1 MDNLNKNLT
10 AAGLR
15 NAAFAVVIGFIIKAI
30 LDYFYAKNLLLNL
43 SKATVLISNE
53 NIIDSISFANQ
64 VGRLDLVSLVLA
76 LLGIAI
82 GFGAI
87 FGFLYIKESSRVAA
101 KEEVKDWLDTN
112 QGKNEVRKIINDY
125 LDRESEKILPDKN
138 SKKPKN
144 KKGTTEKSYSDANK
158 EDK

>member
-1 MDNLNKNLT
+1 MENLKKNLT
-10 AAGLR
+10 AVGLR
-15 NAAFAVVIGFIIKAI
+15 NAAFAVVVGFIIKVI
-30 LDYFYAKNLLLNL
+30 LDYFFAKDLVLNL
-43 SKATVLISNE
+43 SKATVLISSE

-112 QGKNEVRKIINDY
+112 GKNEVRKIINDY

-138 SKKPKN
+138 SKKPEV
-144 KKGTTEKSYSDANK
+144 KKGISENSYSDANK